1 MHETSNTGHV
11 CEDCAYDMISVR
23 CPECEEDNDFFG
35 KCHED
40 VFDCQNCDEVFDWEG
55 EKVPEE
61 KKRKRDDEREA
72 TQEAAKQQ
80 ADAKRELLKADAEL
94 LKADAEL
101 LKADAELLK
110 GIKSEAQSS
119 VLKALI
125 EDFVKK
131 HG

>member
-1 MHETSNTGHV
+1 
-11 CEDCAYDMISVR
+11 MISVR
-23 CPECEEDNDFFG
+23 CTECEEDNDFFG

-101 LKADAELLK
+101 LK